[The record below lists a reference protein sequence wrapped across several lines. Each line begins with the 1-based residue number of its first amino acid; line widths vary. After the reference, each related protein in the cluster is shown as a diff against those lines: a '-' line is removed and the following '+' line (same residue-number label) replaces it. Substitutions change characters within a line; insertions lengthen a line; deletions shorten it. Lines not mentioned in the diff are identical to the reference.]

1 MFKRKMLSQAVLF
14 SLSGALVVSVTSA
27 QTEPQKV
34 EKIEITGSRIRTVDA
49 ESVSPTVVIDAATI
63 RTEGA
68 RSAEN
73 LLNNLPQVFAAQGSN
88 VSNGAS
94 GTAEVS
100 LRGLGADRTLTLVN
114 GRRLPYG
121 SISTASPDLNQVP
134 ASLIKRVE
142 VLTGGAS
149 AVYGSDA
156 VSGVVNFIMND
167 KFDGIQLEL
176 NQAGFNHS
184 QNGSGGVSDIVAT
197 RSLTN
202 PANFAV
208 PGNKSFDG
216 RTFDASITMGSNF
229 ANNRGNGTMY
239 IAYKKDDA
247 LLQSERDFSA
257 CSVASGATVFT
268 CGGSGTAP
276 TGRITNT
283 NNNLVYTVADANGTA
298 RRFANATDQYNF
310 GPANYFQRPSER
322 YSAAMFANYD
332 IVPAAKAYGEFF
344 FTDYR
349 SVAQVAPGGIFG
361 NLADISFDNPLLSQS
376 WKTALGLTAGGDP
389 TTVVVQR
396 RNVEGGGRQSEFRNT
411 SFRTV
416 LGVKGEVGGWGYDAF
431 MQFSKVIGQESTK
444 NYFSNTKIDRALDVV
459 NDNGVAKCRSAVNG
473 TDPNCIPYNVWTLG
487 GVTKAQLDYISIDAL
502 QSGST
507 QQNVQNVTFTNDLSQ
522 YGVKLPTAKN
532 GVNIA
537 IGAERRVEKISRQTD
552 AAYSSGDLAGAGGP
566 VIGIQG
572 DYSVRDIF
580 AEFRAPLVEGRPF
593 AESLV
598 LSGSYRNSDYS
609 TGKQTNTY
617 GLGLEFS
624 PIKQAKLRATYQVA
638 VRAPNLIELFRAQ
651 GLNLY
656 DNDAD
661 PCAGD
666 KPIATLAECQR
677 TGVTAAQYGKIQDSP
692 AGQYNTLEGGNPN
705 LNAEKSKSYTFGLA
719 LTPTRNFTATIDYFD
734 IRVKDTISTVTPTT
748 SLNNCLA
755 TGDPRF
761 CSLIQRDRLG
771 TLWLLDEGRILSTNT
786 NIGSTATSGIDV
798 GFNYQ
803 FKLPGSYGQL
813 GFDGVGTLLTK
824 FTTEEIAGEGS
835 YDCVGLYGNQC
846 TTPSPKWRHKIRA
859 LWNTPWALDA
869 SLAWRYFDSVNV
881 DTTSSNPLLSGTVSG
896 TDKTLASRSYLD
908 LSLAYNFNKNFT
920 FTLGINNLLDKD
932 PPITGTSG
940 AGIFGNGNTF
950 PQVYDALGRRV
961 FLNIVAKI

>member
-14 SLSGALVVSVTSA
+14 SLSGALVVSVASA

-734 IRVKDTISTVTPTT
+734 IRVKDTIGTVTPTT
-748 SLNNCLA
+748 TLNNCLA

-813 GFDGVGTLLTK
+813 GFDGVGTYLTK
-824 FTTEEIAGEGS
+824 LTTEEIAGEGS

-881 DTTSSNPLLSGTVSG
+881 DTTSSNPLLAGTVSG

-908 LSLAYNFNKNFT
+908 LSLAYNFNKNLT

-940 AGIFGNGNTF
+940 PGIFGNGNTF